1 MGPYIM
7 HKLLENYPQLA
18 PPYIAHFVITVHGLV
33 DFLPLLYYKIL
44 KSS

>member
-1 MGPYIM
+1 MEGGSLHYNQ
-7 HKLLENYPQLA
+7 LLKHYPQLA
-18 PPYIAHFVITVHGLV
+18 PPCETVVLGHGLV